1 MIFRI
6 QNGSRAK
13 KRCSGMSLLE
23 VMIAGCIAGL
33 VLTAISMLS
42 MYSARSFV
50 AMGNYADLDQASRNA
65 LDVMSREIRQ
75 TRSLTSFAANKLVF
89 QETPSNTLTYVY
101 DPAART
107 LRRVRSGAVG
117 DNTVLLEQCDYLNFH
132 ISQRNPSNAFSF
144 YPATS
149 AGVAKLIDVS
159 WKCSREILGA
169 KINTESVQTAKIVI
183 RN

>member
-1 MIFRI
+1 MNCGLNKSI
-6 QNGSRAK
+6 QRQ
-13 KRCSGMSLLE
+13 RSGMSLVE
-23 VMIAGCIAGL
+23 MMVASAVAGL
-33 VLTAISMLS
+33 VLTAVAMLS
-42 MYSARSFV
+42 VYSARSFV

-75 TRSLTSFAANKLVF
+75 TRGLNSYSATQLVF

-101 DPAART
+101 DANART
-107 LRRVRSGAVG
+107 LTRRRGTT
-117 DNTVLLEQCDYLNFH
+117 NTVLLEQCDFLNFH

-144 YPATS
+144 YPAATPN
-149 AGVAKLIDVS
+149 VAKLIDIS
-159 WKCSREILGA
+159 WRCSREILGS